1 MDNYSIAPKPEPGK
15 ADVSSL
21 PGSGSVPHFG
31 TKERALSDGFVSNVK
46 EFLTERPVKA
56 PRNIRGA
63 FKEDT
68 FGAGLLD
75 NLKEYFQA
83 RPKGLSGEVA
93 KGMTIDWQPWYRT
106 FYQNLRDTIAP
117 PKLPPLKVTSQPVMV
132 RSIWSRDEAFGPSQV
147 AALAVHIGIVVL
159 LVVPLYHKIV
169 SSPLQV
175 VQAINVDIDDVSPY
189 TSKIPAGKNVAHG
202 GGGGGERNP
211 VPASKGKLPKFAP
224 MQLTPPVAVI
234 RNPNP
239 KLTATPTLIGPP
251 DLKIPSPNL
260 PNYGDPLAR
269 IITDS
274 NGPGSGGGI
283 GSGSGGGIGSGSG
296 GGLGPGS
303 GGGTGGGVYNA
314 NSGGVGAPS
323 CLYCPDPVY
332 SEEARKVKFMGTVL
346 VHVVVNPDGHAT
358 DIVVIKDPGMGL
370 GDQAVKAVKTWQF
383 KPALGPNGK
392 PVATW
397 ATIEVSFRLL

>member
-15 ADVSSL
+15 AGVSSL
-21 PGSGSVPHFG
+21 PGSGGVPHFG

-83 RPKGLSGEVA
+83 RPKGLTGEAA
-93 KGMTIDWQPWYRT
+93 KGMTIEWQPWYRT

-117 PKLPPLKVTSQPVMV
+117 PKLPPLKVTSQPVNV
-132 RSIWSRDEAFGPSQV
+132 RSIWSRDDAFGPSQIV
-147 AALAVHIGIVVL
+147 ALAVHIGLIVL
-159 LVVPLYHKIV
+159 LVVPLYHKITNPTPAV
-169 SSPLQV
+169 I
-175 VQAINVDIDDVSPY
+175 AINIDSGDVSPY
-189 TSKIPAGKNVAHG
+189 TSKLAPGKNVAHG

-211 VPASKGKLPKFAP
+211 IPASKGKVPLFSHL
-224 MQLTPPVAVI
+224 QITPPMAVI

-239 KLTATPTLIGPP
+239 KLVATPTLIGPP
-251 DLKIPSPNL
+251 DLKVPSPNL

-269 IITDS
+269 IITGS

-283 GSGSGGGIGSGSG
+283 GSGSGGG
-296 GGLGPGS
+296 LGPGE
-303 GGGTGGGVYNA
+303 GGGTGGGIYNA
-314 NSGGVGAPS
+314 GTGGYGVPS
-323 CLYCPDPVY
+323 CLYCPEPQY
-332 SEEARKVKFMGTVL
+332 SEEARKVKFMGTVM
-346 VHVVVNPDGHAT
+346 VQVVVNADGHAT
-358 DIVVIKDPGMGL
+358 DIEVIKDPGMGL

-392 PVATW
+392 PVATRVNV
-397 ATIEVSFRLL
+397 EVNFRLL